1 MIGYVVRMDQ
11 GRIVKK
17 IFGSKSEGSKRSGRP
32 WLRWME
38 DVEKYLREM
47 EVKRLQQKAMDKE
60 EWELVITEAKA
71 ARGP

>member
-1 MIGYVVRMDQ
+1 
-11 GRIVKK
+11 
-17 IFGSKSEGSKRSGRP
+17 
-32 WLRWME
+32 ME